1 KMKSAQE
8 LIYHKNKAIR
18 PDFGPDFIA
27 KPLIYNDWLGT
38 IPASPQVRPLWKNA
52 GNHLLIVAFK

>member
-1 KMKSAQE
+1 KNAQE

-18 PDFGPDFIA
+18 PDLRPNFIFN
-27 KPLIYNDWLGT
+27 PLIYNDRLSG
-38 IPASPQVRPLWKNA
+38 IPASPQVGASRQNA